1 MTLRARTSALLSSD
15 LSDLYDGFAIG
26 WNELFD
32 QEPTTSIARH
42 NTQRIGTHDGHDA
55 TYHDHDSSTQPP
67 KLAPLQCNASKGKNK
82 RVPVPPPYLRIGGGK
97 RSIIDRVMKERVL
110 TCPVNQIR
118 KPAEVVEVELDQL
131 RAQLQKELRERRRD
145 ARRRRHMRR
154 RCRLQEGEDL
164 DAAEANWKLEPLER
178 LSPRSDRQQSA
189 RSFFSQ
195 LGHKRLGDVSAPQTA
210 R

>member
-32 QEPTTSIARH
+32 QETAHCASNRFLHAAKCCSIFQRVSFSLPSMSMLLKLLEADTKPRICTWQEPTTSIARH

-110 TCPVNQIR
+110 TCPVNQT
-118 KPAEVVEVELDQL
+118 
-131 RAQLQKELRERRRD
+131 
-145 ARRRRHMRR
+145 
-154 RCRLQEGEDL
+154 
-164 DAAEANWKLEPLER
+164 
-178 LSPRSDRQQSA
+178 
-189 RSFFSQ
+189 
-195 LGHKRLGDVSAPQTA
+195 LGSITCM
-210 R
+210 